1 MILWFTSGL
10 VMSLLPI
17 ETVHG
22 DHRIERDAE
31 PPLGIGP
38 DYAGTDALLR
48 AAGGPVRQLTHR
60 MLLGR
65 PVVEAQIA
73 SGETR
78 LIDARTAR
86 PLPPIDAATAAAIA
100 RAAYRGGPP
109 LAPSMKR
116 IEKPST
122 EYRGALPAWRASFAD
137 EDATRI
143 YVAADTGRLTSVR
156 TGTWRFYDFFWSL
169 HIMDWTEHERFN
181 TPWLRAFAGAGL
193 LFGGAGA
200 VLLYMRWPRRR
211 RPART

>member
-1 MILWFTSGL
+1 M
-10 VMSLLPI
+10 MALLPI

-22 DHRIERDAE
+22 DHRVERNAE
-31 PPLGIGP
+31 PPLAVTSG
-38 DYAGTDALLR
+38 YASTDALLR
-48 AAGGPVRQLTHR
+48 AAGGPVRQLTFR
-60 MLLGR
+60 TLLGR
-65 PVVEAQIA
+65 PVVDAQLA
-73 SGETR
+73 SGGTR
-78 LIDARTAR
+78 LLDARTAQA
-86 PLPPIDAATAAAIA
+86 LPPIDAATAAAVA

-109 LAPSMKR
+109 LTPTMTR
-116 IEKPST
+116 VEKPTT

-137 EDATRI
+137 DDETRI

-193 LFGGAGA
+193 LFGLAGA

-211 RPART
+211 RPARS